1 MAFQVSPGINVSE
14 IDLTTVVPAVST
26 TVGAVAGVF
35 NWGPAEERV
44 LVSSENSLIKIFGK
58 PTADN
63 YETFYTA
70 ANFLAYGNALYVA
83 RAIDGTAKNA
93 QANTGAATAITI
105 KNLED
110 YANGITAAAN
120 AVYYA
125 RYAGTLGN
133 SLKISVCDS
142 AAAYSSDVQLSF
154 GAVDDVTYSTTY
166 ATSRNTSTLI
176 GQTTIE
182 TSKSTV
188 TGSAATSTVFNT
200 QFDTNRSTATTFNT
214 TISGTTSDADG
225 TVTFAVGSNV
235 ATIQVV
241 AAEGVEA
248 AVVCV
253 AEILNSINVGDY
265 LKVNGNSQYIKVIG
279 KALVGDIAVVDATT
293 ASATLTLEKKYTGA
307 VNLVASDGDLTRYW
321 EFYNVVDRAPGQSD
335 YVAAYGNA
343 SAQDELHIVVIDE
356 DGLFTGTK
364 NAVLEIFEG
373 VSRAT
378 DAKGQNGKT
387 IYYKDVI
394 QNDSEYIYW
403 ANDRAL
409 ALSAV
414 TSAVVSSTNVSPLTL
429 SFNGGLN
436 SAIESSI
443 SLASLA
449 NAYDLFKDKDTVD
462 ISLLMAGK
470 PIGVDD
476 VGLANYIIDNIA
488 EYRKDCVVFVSPT
501 RSTVADDIV
510 TFRNDLSSSSYAVLD
525 SGYKYQYD
533 RYNDLYRWVP
543 LNGDI
548 AGLCARTDFARDP
561 WFSPAGFN
569 RGQIKNLVK
578 LNFNPVQAERDLLY
592 KNGINPVVTFPGQG
606 TVLYGDKTLLSKP
619 SAFDRINVRRLFI
632 VLEKAVASAAKSALF
647 EFNDEFTRAQF
658 RNLVEPFLREIQGRQ
673 GITDFKVV
681 CDKTN
686 NTAEVIDRNEFVG
699 DIYVKP
705 ARSINFIQLNF
716 VAVRSGVEFNEIV
729 QGA

>member
-44 LVSSENSLIKIFGK
+44 LVSSENSLIKVFGK
-58 PTADN
+58 PTNDN
-63 YETFYTA
+63 FETFYTA
-70 ANFLAYGNALYVA
+70 ANFLAYGNALYVT
-83 RAIDGTAKNA
+83 RAVDAAAKNA
-93 QANTGAATAITI
+93 QANTGAATAIQI

-110 YANGITAAAN
+110 YANGITASAN
-120 AVYYA
+120 ALYYA
-125 RYAGTLGN
+125 RYAGILGN

-142 AAAYSSDVQLSF
+142 AAAYSSPVNLEF
-154 GAVDDVTYSTTY
+154 GIGDTLEYITAIS
-166 ATSRNTSTLI
+166 TSRNT
-176 GQTTIE
+176 
-182 TSKSTV
+182 V
-188 TGSAATSTVFNT
+188 TGTAAATSTT
-200 QFDTNRSTATTFNT
+200 FDTDSSVSVTVANT
-214 TISGTTSDADG
+214 VDAS
-225 TVTFAVGSNV
+225 VTFTVGSNI
-235 ATIQVV
+235 ATILVDAADGSDV
-241 AAEGVEA
+241 AEGCA
-248 AVVCV
+248 I
-253 AEILNSINVGDY
+253 EILNSINVGDY
-265 LKVNGNSQYIKVIG
+265 LKVEGSSQYIKVIAKG
-279 KALVGDIAVVDATT
+279 AITVDGNEAT
-293 ASATLTLEKKYTGA
+293 APLTLEKKFTGVA
-307 VNLVASDGDLTRYW
+307 NLVAGAGDLTRYW

-335 YVAAYGNA
+335 YVAAYGNEG
-343 SAQDELHIVVIDE
+343 AQDEIHLVVVDE
-356 DGLFTGTK
+356 DGLFTGAK
-364 NAVLEIFEG
+364 NTVLEVFEG
-373 VSRAT
+373 LSRAT

-394 QNDSEYIYW
+394 TNDSEYIYW
-403 ANDRAL
+403 ANDREF
-409 ALSAV
+409 ALSAIA
-414 TSAVVSSTNVSPLTL
+414 TSVVSSTNVAPLTL
-429 SFNGGLN
+429 SFNGGVN
-436 SAIESSI
+436 SAGESSI
-443 SLASLA
+443 TLAALA

-470 PIGVDD
+470 ADTQ
-476 VGLANYIIDNIA
+476 LANYLIDNVV
-488 EYRKDCVVFVSPT
+488 ETRKDCVLFVSPT
-501 RSTVADDIV
+501 RTTSADTIV
-510 TFRNDLSSSSYAVLD
+510 SFRNTLTSTSYAVLD

-533 RYNDLYRWVP
+533 RYNDVYRWVP
-543 LNGDI
+543 LNGDV

-569 RGQIKNLVK
+569 RGQIKNVVK

-658 RNLVEPFLREIQGRQ
+658 RNLVEPYLREIQGRQ